1 MQLEKKLGTEM
12 EMGMGMGMGMARR
25 REGDKSACSHLPEG
39 LPLFLPHYWMT
50 GCGKEEGP
58 LCHWKRGGA
67 LAPIRE
73 GRDCIWQF
81 VRSVRREDI

>member
-50 GCGKEEGP
+50 RWEEKG
-58 LCHWKRGGA
+58 RA
-67 LAPIRE
+67 LQLGE
-73 GRDCIWQF
+73 GRD
-81 VRSVRREDI
+81 